1 MELKMRNI
9 LQDPNNDK
17 SNVERGFREEIDD

>member
-9 LQDPNNDK
+9 LQDPNNDR